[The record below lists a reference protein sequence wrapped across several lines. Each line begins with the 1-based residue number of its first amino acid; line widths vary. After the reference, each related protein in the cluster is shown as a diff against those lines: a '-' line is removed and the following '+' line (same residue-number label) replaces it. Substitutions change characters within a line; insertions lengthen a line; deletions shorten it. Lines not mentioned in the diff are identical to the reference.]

1 MSDDLELRVRA
12 VEHLLR
18 ILARWIDDEVLD
30 DAAANLL
37 AELAGELS
45 AEDRALRQAALDLL
59 TNLDVRRAGAARDA
73 AGG

>member
-12 VEHLLR
+12 VEHLLH

-37 AELAGELS
+37 AELTGELS
-45 AEDRALRQAALDLL
+45 AEDRALRQAALELL
-59 TNLDVRRAGAARDA
+59 TNLDVARVGAARDA
-73 AGG
+73 AGR

>member
-1 MSDDLELRVRA
+1 MSDDQELRVRA

-18 ILARWIDDEVLD
+18 ILARCIDDKVLD

-45 AEDRALRQAALDLL
+45 AEDRALRQAALELL
-59 TNLDVRRAGAARDA
+59 TNLDVARVGAARDA

>member
-45 AEDRALRQAALDLL
+45 TEDRALRQAALELL
-59 TNLDVRRAGAARDA
+59 TSLDAKRFGASLIE
-73 AGG
+73 